1 MYQIGANLMISF
13 HIVLFLLMMTN
24 ISIETITNGTILNDS
39 KSSTNGNISF
49 FNRFKRQYA
58 QNCPTGCFPGC
69 YASSQCQQVS
79 PRMICIHACCCP
91 AASPANVHP
100 IFNPG
105 SINIIPIPV
114 PIGPPS
120 QTNIFSLLTACD
132 GGPAV
137 AACIN
142 GLCGQGFFC
151 NSRGFCCR
159 CATGNSTG
167 PCINNLCPAGYS
179 CNTNNYCCPLGSGSV
194 LGITYNGPCIN
205 NQCPVGYVCG
215 AGNLCYSMATSS
227 FRRRK

>member
-1 MYQIGANLMISF
+1 MYQIEANLAITS
-13 HIVLFLLMMTN
+13 HITILLLVIIN
-24 ISIETITNGTILNDS
+24 ISIEIDAVTHEVIVNDQNDNTNA
-39 KSSTNGNISF
+39 NISF
-49 FNRFKRQYA
+49 LSRFKRQY
-58 QNCPTGCFPGC
+58 QLNCPAGCFPSC
-69 YASSQCQQVS
+69 YSSSQCQQIS
-79 PRMICIHACCCP
+79 PRMLCIQSCCCSATQP
-91 AASPANVHP
+91 NNVHP

-114 PIGPPS
+114 PIRPGGQP
-120 QTNIFSLLTACD
+120 NIFSLLTVCD

-167 PCINNLCPAGYS
+167 PCINNVCPTGYS

-194 LGITYNGPCIN
+194 LGPCIN
-205 NQCPVGYVCG
+205 GQCPLGYACG
-215 AGNLCYSMATSS
+215 AGNLCYSVLASS
-227 FRRRK
+227 FKKRK